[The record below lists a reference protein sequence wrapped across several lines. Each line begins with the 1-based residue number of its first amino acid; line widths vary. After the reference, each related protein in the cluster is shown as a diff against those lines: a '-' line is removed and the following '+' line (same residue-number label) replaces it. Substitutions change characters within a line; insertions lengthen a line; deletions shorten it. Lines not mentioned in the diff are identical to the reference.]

1 METSP
6 QRAAQPPNCG
16 DGADNARYQ
25 HRCRQDREDI
35 DVHTAR
41 LRRAA
46 GRLLALV
53 PAVRRSQR
61 QVTPYARY
69 WAERSQ
75 LAGEQRQRGEPAWVV
90 LGDSTAQGIGASC
103 PERGWVGR
111 VAAELPGWLVVNVSR
126 SGARTASV
134 TAEQLPAALAV
145 AAPALLTVVIG
156 GNDLLHSD
164 PARWLAELVRLLAQL
179 PPGSVVA
186 TPPRGLRERH
196 ARAAA
201 AVIRGEAARRELR
214 VADLWAAT
222 GPPYRGLFADGLH
235 PNDLGY
241 RRWADVL
248 GPAVVPAAAA
258 LLARS

>member
-1 METSP
+1 M
-6 QRAAQPPNCG
+6 
-16 DGADNARYQ
+16 
-25 HRCRQDREDI
+25 
-35 DVHTAR
+35 HTPR
-41 LRRAA
+41 LRCAA
-46 GRLLALV
+46 DLLLTLV

-69 WAERSQ
+69 WAERTR
-75 LAGEQRQRGEPAWVV
+75 LANERRQPGEPAWVV
-90 LGDSTAQGIGASC
+90 LGDSTAQGIGASA

-111 VAAELPGWLVVNVSR
+111 VAAELPGWAVVNLSR
-126 SGARTASV
+126 SGARTESV
-134 TAEQLPAALAV
+134 LTEQLPAGLAV
-145 AAPALLTVVIG
+145 EAPALLTVVIG

-179 PPGSVVA
+179 PAGSVVA

-201 AVIRGEAARRELR
+201 GVIRSEAARHELR

-241 RRWADVL
+241 RRWAEVL
-248 GPAVVPAAAA
+248 GGAVVPAAAA
-258 LLARS
+258 RLTRL